1 MQISIIKEFPVP
13 ALTFF
18 FFYWLFRF
26 CVFMCFFQW
35 WVLRACRLKT
45 ELVPVI
51 RMWRFRLERLRREP
65 KLSTVTLTLCGR
77 RRSTCES
84 YKIYLFVLLESFL
97 LLALFLLSFL
107 FNVIRQNLYFY
118 FIFMLPFSGRQS
130 LLRSCFVFVSDIS
143 PNIS

>member
-1 MQISIIKEFPVP
+1 MSCACIEIFFLLIVQIV
-13 ALTFF
+13 
-18 FFYWLFRF
+18 
-26 CVFMCFFQW
+26 CVHVFFFQW

-65 KLSTVTLTLCGR
+65 KPSTVTLTLCGR

-84 YKIYLFVLLESFL
+84 CTIFLFVLLESFL
-97 LLALFLLSFL
+97 LLALLLLSFL
-107 FNVIRQNLYFY
+107 FNVMRQNLYIFFNVAFLRKAIFAQELFY
-118 FIFMLPFSGRQS
+118 
-130 LLRSCFVFVSDIS
+130 VTFVSDIS